1 MILLSLFL
9 LISLVVNGILVWYI
23 RDYTRNVDKQYSYA
37 IRNID
42 EYQKLLDQYQYTLK
56 ALYELEDFYGD
67 QEIKIA
73 IEHTKIV
80 ADACAGFKSTLL
92 KTDDN
97 NDNSENTKQEEESQ

>member
-1 MILLSLFL
+1 MILLSLIL
-9 LISLVVNGILVWYI
+9 LASLTVNGVLIW
-23 RDYTRNVDKQYSYA
+23 YTRKISQQFIFAVKNV
-37 IRNID
+37 D
-42 EYQKLLDQYQYTLK
+42 EYQKLLDQYHYTLK

-80 ADACAGFKSTLL
+80 ADACAAFKNTLL

-97 NDNSENTKQEEESQ
+97 NDNSENPNQEEEPQ